1 MTHICRLEYSVTEGV
16 DKDKANAL
24 VRVLRAHLK
33 IGEPR
38 FFMRRAGYPIEQ
50 YIQLLGTW
58 EIWVAAFGIVA
69 TGFLA
74 KLGQRAAD
82 GFWDTVRDRLKG
94 SQSKPLADFS
104 EALTDTGLTVG
115 DHQIILGLNIPDGH
129 FGTALVIREKRPE
142 AIAYATA
149 RFVVMAQK
157 ISSSMAEEIAAGRGP
172 LGRANITLM
181 EDGSVTVDWM
191 THDFKRRELILKT
204 D

>member
-1 MTHICRLEYSVTEGV
+1 MNRELNLSAESCWFVLDSESKKMNYLCELEYSVTEGV

-24 VRVLRAHLK
+24 GRVLRTYLK

-50 YIQLLGTW
+50 YIQLFGIR

-115 DHQIILGLNIPDGH
+115 GSSQIILGLNIPDGH
-129 FGTALVIREKRPE
+129 FGTALVIREMRPE

-149 RFVVMAQK
+149 RFVVIAQK
-157 ISSSMAEEIAAGRGP
+157 ISSSMAEEIAAGRWVARTSP
-172 LGRANITLM
+172 
-181 EDGSVTVDWM
+181 
-191 THDFKRRELILKT
+191 
-204 D
+204 